1 VNASSLLATNL
12 PPALDFAASM
22 DTLADVSERAASVLN
37 QIRDRML
44 EPYPRKRPP
53 TFTSAQVANL
63 CGLEKLKLQY
73 LTTKGD
79 LPSGTSTGNGKSKV
93 FTLEETLRYVRA
105 VRYRPARPDGA
116 PGKIVS
122 IANFKGGVAKTT
134 TAVSLAQGLT
144 LRGRKV
150 LVIDCDP
157 QGTATQLCGL
167 SPETEIGE
175 EQTLM
180 PLIYGDADSI
190 EYAIQETYWQDLDIV
205 PASSSLF
212 SAEFHIP
219 GKLAADHEFAFWN
232 ILNTGLQSARER
244 YDAIIVDT
252 PPSLSYLTINALM
265 AADGLLMPC
274 PPEGLDFA
282 SSTQFWFLFT
292 EMAKALPAM
301 RESKNFD
308 FVNVVL
314 TKSKNDDLSRVVR
327 GWLQKAYGDR
337 VLPYEIPD
345 SVVPKSTSAQLS
357 TVYDLS
363 KPDGSVAAYT
373 RFKDPMDQLVS
384 HIDSQF
390 IQAWSS
396 FQTEA

>member
-1 VNASSLLATNL
+1 MNASTLLATKL

-22 DTLADVSERAASVLN
+22 DTLSDVAERAAGVLN

-63 CGLEKLKLQY
+63 CGLEKLRFQY

-79 LPSGTSTGNGKSKV
+79 LPAGTSVGNGKSKT
-93 FTLEETLRYVRA
+93 FTLDETLRYIRA
-105 VRYRPARPDGA
+105 AGNRPARPQNA
-116 PGKIVS
+116 PGKVVTV
-122 IANFKGGVAKTT
+122 ANFKGGVAKTT

-157 QGTATQLCGL
+157 QGTATQLCGF

-175 EQTLM
+175 ERTLM
-180 PLIYGDADSI
+180 PLIYGDETGLD
-190 EYAIQETYWQDLDIV
+190 YAIQETYWQDLDLI
-205 PASSSLF
+205 PASSGLF

-219 GKLAADHEFAFWN
+219 GKLASDHEFAFWN
-232 ILNTGLQSARER
+232 ILNQGLVDIKDR

-292 EMAKALPAM
+292 EMARHVPAM
-301 RESKNFD
+301 RETKNFD

-314 TKSKNDDLSRVVR
+314 TKSKNDDLSGVVR

-337 VLPYEIPD
+337 VLPYEIPE
-345 SVVPKSTSAQLS
+345 SVVPKSASAQLS
-357 TVYDLS
+357 TVYDLT
-363 KPDGSVAAYT
+363 KPEGSVAAYT
-373 RFKDPMDQLVS
+373 RFKDPMDQLVR

-390 IQAWSS
+390 VQAWSS
-396 FQTEA
+396 SQMEV

>member
-1 VNASSLLATNL
+1 VNASTLLASGL
-12 PPALDFAASM
+12 PPALDYAASM
-22 DTLADVSERAASVLN
+22 DTLADVSARASGVLN

-53 TFTSAQVANL
+53 TFTSAQVAGL
-63 CGLEKLKLQY
+63 CGLEKMRFQY

-79 LPSGTSTGNGKSKV
+79 LPTGTSIKNGKSKV
-93 FTLEETLRYVRA
+93 FTLEETLRYIRA
-105 VRYRPARPDGA
+105 VGNRPPRPENA
-116 PGKIVS
+116 PGKVVTV
-122 IANFKGGVAKTT
+122 ANFKGGVAKTT

-157 QGTATQLCGL
+157 QGTATQLCGF

-175 EQTLM
+175 EMTLM
-180 PLIYGDADSI
+180 PLIYGDETRLD
-190 EYAIQETYWQDLDIV
+190 YAVQQTYWQDLDLV
-205 PASSSLF
+205 PASSGLF

-219 GKLAADHEFAFWN
+219 GKLATDHKFEFWN
-232 ILNTGLQSARER
+232 ILNQGLEGLKDK
-244 YDAIIVDT
+244 YDAIVIDT

-265 AADGLLMPC
+265 AANGLLMPC

-292 EMAKALPAM
+292 EMSRHVPAM
-301 RESKNFD
+301 RETKDFD

-314 TKSKNDDLSRVVR
+314 TKSKSDDLSGVVR

-345 SVVPKSTSAQLS
+345 SVVPKSASAQLS
-357 TVYDLS
+357 TVYDLT
-363 KPDGSVAAYT
+363 KPEGSVAAYT
-373 RFKDPMDQLVS
+373 RFKDPMDQLVR

-390 IQAWSS
+390 VQAWASS
-396 FQTEA
+396 MLEV